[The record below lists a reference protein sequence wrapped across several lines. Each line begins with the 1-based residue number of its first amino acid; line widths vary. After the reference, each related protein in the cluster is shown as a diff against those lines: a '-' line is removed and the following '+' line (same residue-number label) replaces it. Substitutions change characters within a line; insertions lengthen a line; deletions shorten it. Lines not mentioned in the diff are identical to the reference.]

1 MSAATRLA
9 AYATVV
15 GLAFG
20 GAALAGAAI
29 DPTDDAVVAG
39 GGHGAGEP
47 MATSGDGEHGG
58 AEARARSTEAQAGH
72 GADSRGAGAEVAGLA
87 VSEGGYSLDIDRAF
101 FAADETAP
109 LTFRITDGRGRVV
122 RDEYELEHDKQL
134 HLIVV
139 RRDTAIFEHV
149 HPRKRGD
156 GTWTVDLT
164 LREAGVYR
172 AYADFKIGGRRLTL
186 AADLFVPGPFHPN
199 PMPAPATT
207 DVAVDAAGKP
217 ADGLDVTF
225 KAPGLRAGRE
235 SPLTFSV
242 TRDGQP
248 FERLEDHLGAKG
260 HLVALRGGDLA
271 YLHVHPTTRGAGHG
285 AQQGGPA
292 GAPRGNEIR
301 FAARFPTAGRYRL
314 FLQFKTSGEIRTVA
328 YTVEVPR

>member
-9 AYATVV
+9 AYAAVL

-29 DPTDDAVVAG
+29 DPTDDTVVAG

-47 MATSGDGEHGG
+47 MAAGGGGEHGG
-58 AEARARSTEAQAGH
+58 PEARAQSTDGQAGH
-72 GADSRGAGAEVAGLA
+72 SADSRGAGAEVAGLA
-87 VSEGGYSLDIDRAF
+87 VSEGGYSLEIDRAF
-101 FAADETAP
+101 FATDETAP

-172 AYADFKIGGRRLTL
+172 AYADFKIGGQRLTL

-207 DVAVDAAGKP
+207 DEAVDAAGKP
-217 ADGLDVTF
+217 ADGLHVTF

-235 SPLTFSV
+235 SPLTFAV

-248 FERLEDHLGAKG
+248 FERLEDYLGAKG

-271 YLHVHPTTRGAGHG
+271 YLHVHPTTGGAE
-285 AQQGGPA
+285 QDGPA
-292 GAPRGNEIR
+292 GALRGNEIT
-301 FAARFPTAGRYRL
+301 FAASFPTAGRYRL